1 MVAKAEPTFIIP
13 GLVWRFLKWISPLVF
28 AFVAFSVIVG
38 LGYQVA
44 RFSITGWEDPGRSL
58 AVVFMFPAFLYAP
71 IWLLA
76 TRRRKRNLR
85 TYALFPAIVSAIT
98 FLLVLTLHY
107 ARPGPP
113 QFDFLAGK
121 AVTFN
126 MQAATPGYF
135 EWAYTFRTDVRELRD
150 MAEKELRAKGYKVNR
165 RQGFDAFQMIEDQ
178 NLNTQH
184 LPPNTSASI
193 YPGRAVGK
201 SFSVDGDVLTI
212 DASPGWVTVDV
223 TQQDAYPLW
232 LGIFIP

>member
-1 MVAKAEPTFIIP
+1 
-13 GLVWRFLKWISPLVF
+13 LVF
-28 AFVAFSVIVG
+28 AFVAFSVVVG
-38 LGYQVA
+38 LGYQVV

-85 TYALFPAIVSAIT
+85 TYTLFPAIVSAIT

-113 QFDFLAGK
+113 QFDFLTSSRPQ
-121 AVTFN
+121 VLTLSS
-126 MQAATPGYF
+126 ATPGYF
-135 EWAYTFRTDVRELRD
+135 EWAYTFRGDIRKLLD
-150 MAEKELRAKGYKVNR
+150 KAEKELRAKGYKVNR
-165 RQGFDAFQMIEDQ
+165 RKGFVASQTIESP
-178 NLNTQH
+178 NPNTEYQT
-184 LPPNTSASI
+184 PNTSLSLSGGKAI
-193 YPGRAVGK
+193 GK
-201 SFSVDGDVLTI
+201 SFWVDGDVLTI
-212 DASPGWVTVDV
+212 DSSPGWVTVDV